1 MQLAVSDGI
10 TALIPVRDF
19 GCNLTLSSLLVTPC
33 RIFHMCRIVNRSLLH
48 KRKFFQT
55 FPVIKV
61 MAASNSGG
69 ECTLDTF
76 QFLDVSDFCR
86 TPEGLT
92 IFQKASYH

>member
-1 MQLAVSDGI
+1 MNFPHVQNSEPFSSTLE
-10 TALIPVRDF
+10 RD
-19 GCNLTLSSLLVTPC
+19 
-33 RIFHMCRIVNRSLLH
+33 

-69 ECTLDTF
+69 ECSLDTF

-86 TPEGLT
+86 TPER
-92 IFQKASYH
+92 